1 PRSQIWRL
9 MRPLSN
15 DLGSRALNLAKYAHS
30 RLGRAG
36 KTYLQP
42 LVAFSFLLDYVPN
55 WQLSYGEGG
64 FIQVQLFVP
73 DSAVRTVLPE
83 VLRLCRKQGL
93 VSSLGVLKRH
103 RPDPFLLTHGLDGWS
118 LALDFRVTR
127 DRRER
132 LWELGRAITGLVLA
146 AGGRFY
152 LAKDA
157 VLRPGDFAAAYGERS
172 SAFLA
177 LKRRLDPEG
186 LLASDQARR
195 LLGPPATP

>member
-1 PRSQIWRL
+1 
-9 MRPLSN
+9 
-15 DLGSRALNLAKYAHS
+15 
-30 RLGRAG
+30 
-36 KTYLQP
+36 
-42 LVAFSFLLDYVPN
+42 
-55 WQLSYGEGG
+55 
-64 FIQVQLFVP
+64 
-73 DSAVRTVLPE
+73 VRTVLPE

-103 RPDPFLLTHGLDGWS
+103 RTDPSFLPHGLDGWS

-132 LWELGRAITGLVLA
+132 LWELGRAITGLALA

-157 VLRPGDFAAAYGERS
+157 VLRPSDFAAAYGPRIPD
-172 SAFLA
+172 FLA

-186 LLASDQARR
+186 LLASDQTRR
-195 LLGPPATP
+195 LLGPPAAIP